1 MAYPEQEGREMSFD
15 ESRSSEFNRL
25 RAKYSSQLTSIM
37 QSPFGENLATAERM
51 FYIFLRRGQVPHPT
65 HLLDKYGKVE
75 PELGLGIALL
85 ASKELVLNRLSK
97 LGSTLESPLV
107 QSVDIPVT
115 DGLPQFTL
123 RMRSMFPPEADAEVM
138 GICQNGLVDGWN
150 TMLDVL
156 GRQDVPLAM
165 FSKPLGQHLAR
176 KTAELFPDKEGI
188 VLPTAISGV
197 QARYDYSNEFT
208 LPYVS
213 LTVEPSQAA

>member
-1 MAYPEQEGREMSFD
+1 MAYPEKEGRQMNFE

-25 RAKYSSQLTSIM
+25 RAKYSAQLTSIT

-51 FYIFLRRGQVPHPT
+51 YYIFMRRGHVPHPT
-65 HLLDKYGKVE
+65 HLLDRYGRVE

-85 ASKELVLNRLSK
+85 ASKEVVLNRLSQ
-97 LGSTLESPLV
+97 LERILELPLEQPV
-107 QSVDIPVT
+107 NIPVT
-115 DGLPQFTL
+115 DSLPQFTL
-123 RMRSMFPPEADAEVM
+123 RLRNMFPPEADAEVT

-165 FSKPLGQHLAR
+165 FSKPLGQHLMR
-176 KTAELFPDKEGI
+176 RTAELFPDKEGI
-188 VLPTAISGV
+188 VLPTAITGV
-197 QARYDYSNEFT
+197 KARYDYSNEFT

-213 LTVEPSQAA
+213 LTIEPNQAA